1 MRALLA
7 HGLRAVLDRLVTP
20 AGLEMRLLVGGV

>member
-1 MRALLA
+1 MRALLS
-7 HGLRAVLDRLVTP
+7 HRLRAVLGPLVTP